1 MQDKIWEHRNLAA
14 LAAPVMFDW
23 DRLPG
28 EYDQIISNMYTQ
40 AINNL
45 LSSIL
50 RQQQCCHCYMTI
62 WFYCRYHVTISQMC
76 LFQIQIARGV
86 DVWRVLSDPKS
97 VVFICGDARAMA
109 PDVKRSF
116 QRVIENCGG
125 RSNSTAANL
134 LASMVEAGCS
144 NSHACSRYLGKDME
158 EHVFK
163 GM

>member
-1 MQDKIWEHRNLAA
+1 M
-14 LAAPVMFDW
+14 
-23 DRLPG
+23 LPLL
-28 EYDQIISNMYTQ
+28 YTSIADTMSPS
-40 AINNL
+40 AI
-45 LSSIL
+45 
-50 RQQQCCHCYMTI
+50 R
-62 WFYCRYHVTISQMC
+62 

-134 LASMVEAGCS
+134 LASMVEASCS
-144 NSHACSRYLGKDME
+144 NSHTCSRHLGEDME
-158 EHVFK
+158 EHAFK

>member
-14 LAAPVMFDW
+14 LGSSSWRM
-23 DRLPG
+23 G
-28 EYDQIISNMYTQ
+28 SNMYTQ

-45 LSSIL
+45 LSSIIL
-50 RQQQCCHCYMTI
+50 RQQQCCDCYI
-62 WFYCRYHVTISQMC
+62 LLLQIPCHHQPFAKN
-76 LFQIQIARGV
+76 QIQIARGV

-144 NSHACSRYLGKDME
+144 NSHACSRYLGEDME